1 MGDFSL
7 RAARIQLGALIAAL
21 LIAIFIAI
29 GITAGAFV
37 LSFAV
42 QRDLAR
48 QGTIPE
54 NLAWIFPVIVDSAI
68 FGSTVAI
75 VILSKL
81 KMHRRDKYFYVAVA
95 VAVVAISI
103 LGNAYHAFH
112 SATVAQQA
120 VAAGQ
125 SIGYT
130 PLDPAV
136 AAMIA
141 VIPPVLVL
149 AFTHGLGILIKA
161 TGIAYSDYKIEI
173 DNAAA
178 GVGVGVGAGAVATQ
192 SVVMRNE
199 TAVGAQHSLGVAET
213 HDAQE
218 SAPHPSPSEQTR
230 SSVDPEPSN
239 EKAAE
244 HAELEWFIATSDLP
258 DAVKDTARRKLADP
272 TLTWEMIAQ
281 TSNPPVATSTSW
293 RRYEKFDTAARAAG
307 FDNPPLIDMRASDV
321 HFTDQLVTTT

>member
-178 GVGVGVGAGAVATQ
+178 GVGTVATQ

-199 TAVGAQHSLGVAET
+199 TAVGAQPSLGVVET
-213 HDAQE
+213 HDAPE
-218 SAPHPSPSEQTR
+218 SAPHPSPSEQTG

-239 EKAAE
+239 AE
-244 HAELEWFIATSDLP
+244 AVAHAELEWFIATSDLP

-272 TLTWEMIAQ
+272 TLTWELIAQ

>member
-29 GITAGAFV
+29 GITTGAFV

-125 SIGYT
+125 SIGYM

-141 VIPPVLVL
+141 IIPPVLVL

-178 GVGVGVGAGAVATQ
+178 GVGMVATQ
-192 SVVMRNE
+192 SRVMRNE
-199 TAVGAQHSLGVAET
+199 TAEGFQPSLGVVET
-213 HDAQE
+213 HHAPE
-218 SAPHPSPSEQTR
+218 SAPHSSPSEQTS
-230 SSVDPEPSN
+230 SSVDPESSN
-239 EKAAE
+239 DET

-307 FDNPPLIDMRASDV
+307 FENPPLIDMRASDAQ
-321 HFTDQLVTTT
+321 FADQLVPTA

>member
-81 KMHRRDKYFYVAVA
+81 KMHRRDKFFYVAVA

-125 SIGYT
+125 SIGYM

-141 VIPPVLVL
+141 IIPPVLVL

-178 GVGVGVGAGAVATQ
+178 GVGIVATQ
-192 SVVMRNE
+192 RRVMRNE
-199 TAVGAQHSLGVAET
+199 TAEGFQPSRGTVET
-213 HDAQE
+213 HHAPE
-218 SAPHPSPSEQTR
+218 SAPHSSPSEQTS
-230 SSVDPEPSN
+230 SSVDPESSN
-239 EKAAE
+239 DEAA
-244 HAELEWFIATSDLP
+244 HAELEWFIATSGLP

-307 FDNPPLIDMRASDV
+307 FENPPLIDMRASDAQ
-321 HFTDQLVTTT
+321 FADQLVPTA

>member
-7 RAARIQLGALIAAL
+7 RAARIQLGALIVAL

-149 AFTHGLGILIKA
+149 AFTHGL
-161 TGIAYSDYKIEI
+161 
-173 DNAAA
+173 
-178 GVGVGVGAGAVATQ
+178 
-192 SVVMRNE
+192 
-199 TAVGAQHSLGVAET
+199 
-213 HDAQE
+213 E
-218 SAPHPSPSEQTR
+218 S
-230 SSVDPEPSN
+230 
-239 EKAAE
+239 
-244 HAELEWFIATSDLP
+244 
-258 DAVKDTARRKLADP
+258 
-272 TLTWEMIAQ
+272 
-281 TSNPPVATSTSW
+281 
-293 RRYEKFDTAARAAG
+293 
-307 FDNPPLIDMRASDV
+307 
-321 HFTDQLVTTT
+321 

>member
-81 KMHRRDKYFYVAVA
+81 RMNRRDKYFYVAVA

-112 SATVAQQA
+112 SATAAQQA
-120 VAAGQ
+120 VAAGR
-125 SIGYT
+125 SVGYA
-130 PLDPAV
+130 PLDPTV

-141 VIPPVLVL
+141 IIPPVLVL
-149 AFTHGLGILIKA
+149 AFTHGLGILIRA
-161 TGIAYSDYKIEI
+161 TGIAYADYKIEI

-178 GVGVGVGAGAVATQ
+178 PLGKAATQ
-192 SVVMRNE
+192 SSNE
-199 TAVGAQHSLGVAET
+199 SGKSDSADISFVARDASTGQGGVDTGPIRATESPVDSQPST
-213 HDAQE
+213 GE
-218 SAPHPSPSEQTR
+218 SAVAP
-230 SSVDPEPSN
+230 
-239 EKAAE
+239 
-244 HAELEWFIATSDLP
+244 ELEWFIVQSDLP

-281 TSNPPVATSTSW
+281 TSVPPVATSTSW
-293 RRYEKFDTAARAAG
+293 RRYEKFDIAARAAG
-307 FDNPPLIDMRASDV
+307 FDSPPLIDMRAPDV
-321 HFTDQLVTTT
+321 HLAEHLVATA

>member
-125 SIGYT
+125 SIGYL

-141 VIPPVLVL
+141 IIPPVLVL

-178 GVGVGVGAGAVATQ
+178 GVGIVDTQ
-192 SVVMRNE
+192 SRVMRNE
-199 TAVGAQHSLGVAET
+199 TAEGFQPSLGVVET
-213 HDAQE
+213 HHAPE
-218 SAPHPSPSEQTR
+218 SAPHPSPSEQT
-230 SSVDPEPSN
+230 SASVDPESSN
-239 EKAAE
+239 DEA

-307 FDNPPLIDMRASDV
+307 FENPPLIDMRASDAQ
-321 HFTDQLVTTT
+321 FADQLVPTA

>member
-21 LIAIFIAI
+21 LIAIFIAT

-81 KMHRRDKYFYVAVA
+81 KMHRRDKYFYVA

-178 GVGVGVGAGAVATQ
+178 GVGTVATE

-239 EKAAE
+239 AKTAE

-272 TLTWEMIAQ
+272 TLTWELIAQ

-321 HFTDQLVTTT
+321 HFADQLVTTT

>member
-29 GITAGAFV
+29 GITTGAFV

-112 SATVAQQA
+112 SATGAQQA

-125 SIGYT
+125 SIGYM

-141 VIPPVLVL
+141 IIPPVLVL

-178 GVGVGVGAGAVATQ
+178 GVGMVATQ
-192 SVVMRNE
+192 SRVMRNE
-199 TAVGAQHSLGVAET
+199 TAEGFQPSLGVVET
-213 HDAQE
+213 HHAPE
-218 SAPHPSPSEQTR
+218 GAPHPSPSEQTS
-230 SSVDPEPSN
+230 SSVDPESSN
-239 EKAAE
+239 DEA

-307 FDNPPLIDMRASDV
+307 FENPPLIDMRASDAQ
-321 HFTDQLVTTT
+321 FADQLVPTA

>member
-125 SIGYT
+125 SIGYM

-141 VIPPVLVL
+141 IIPPVLVL

-178 GVGVGVGAGAVATQ
+178 GVGMVATQ
-192 SVVMRNE
+192 RRVMRNE
-199 TAVGAQHSLGVAET
+199 TAEGFQPSLGVVET
-213 HDAQE
+213 HHARE
-218 SAPHPSPSEQTR
+218 SAPHSSPSEQTS
-230 SSVDPEPSN
+230 SSVDPESSN
-239 EKAAE
+239 DEAA
-244 HAELEWFIATSDLP
+244 HADLEWFIATSDLP
-258 DAVKDTARRKLADP
+258 DPVKDTARRKLADP

-307 FDNPPLIDMRASDV
+307 FENPPLIDMRATDAQ
-321 HFTDQLVTTT
+321 FADQLVPTA